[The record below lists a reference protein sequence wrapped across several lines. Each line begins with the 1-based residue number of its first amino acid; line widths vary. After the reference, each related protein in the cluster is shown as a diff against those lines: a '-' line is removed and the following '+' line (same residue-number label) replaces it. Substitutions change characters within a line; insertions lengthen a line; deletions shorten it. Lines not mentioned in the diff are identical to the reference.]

1 MSKFR
6 LLNRRDDYY
15 RHFTALD
22 IGTEFVKVLVVR
34 REGPDG
40 VVLGVGREP
49 QPPSAMSGG
58 AIADIES
65 AIQACNRALE
75 AAEDMAGTVPGQ
87 VVVGVA
93 GELVKGFSSSIA
105 YPRDRP
111 ESRIKSSELRN
122 MLQLVQRRALREAQH
137 LLELERSYGDL
148 EARLV
153 HSAITNV
160 RIDGY
165 PITNPIGFQGK
176 NLEVTVFNT
185 FAPMTQVGAIESV
198 IRELDLELAA
208 AVAQPYALARA
219 CASDDAWEQGG
230 IFVDI
235 GGGTTD
241 VALLRDGG
249 VEGTR
254 MFNLG
259 GRAFTRRL
267 ALSMGLSYEEAEARK
282 LRHSEGL
289 LPPEHELQVRR
300 LMEADM
306 GVLLQGLAL
315 CLKDLAHGE
324 RLPSNIYLCGGGS
337 LLPELMDELRKN
349 AWAEGL
355 PFSREPEARLLMPG
369 DARSLTDSTGQLTSP
384 QDIGPMGLANH
395 ALRVEAEE
403 RDMVTSVM
411 RGVLKTIKV

>member
-6 LLNRRDDYY
+6 LLTRRDDYY
-15 RHFTALD
+15 KHFTALD
-22 IGTEFVKVLVVR
+22 IGTELVKVLVVR

-49 QPPSAMSGG
+49 QLPSAMGGG
-58 AIADIES
+58 AISDIE
-65 AIQACNRALE
+65 ATIQTCNRALE
-75 AAEDMAGTVPGQ
+75 AAEDMAKTVPGQ

-105 YPRDRP
+105 YPRERP
-111 ESRIKSSELRN
+111 DTRIRSGELRN
-122 MLQLVQRRALREAQH
+122 LLQLVQRRALREAQH

-176 NLEVTVFNT
+176 SLEVTVFNT
-185 FAPMTQVGAIESV
+185 FAPLTQVGAVETV
-198 IRELDLELAA
+198 IRELDLEMAA
-208 AVAQPYALARA
+208 AVAQPYAVARA
-219 CASDDAWEQGG
+219 CASDDAWEQGA
-230 IFVDI
+230 IFVDV

-267 ALSMGLSYEEAEARK
+267 ALALGLSYEEAEARK

-289 LPPEHELQVRR
+289 LPDDQEGEVRR
-300 LMEADM
+300 LIEADVA
-306 GVLLQGLAL
+306 VLLQGLAL
-315 CLKDLAHGE
+315 CLKDMGHGE

-337 LLPELMDELRKN
+337 LLPELMSELGKN
-349 AWAEGL
+349 AWAAGL
-355 PFSREPEARLLMPG
+355 PFSREPEARLLSPT
-369 DARSLTDSTGQLTSP
+369 DVRSLTDNTGQLTSP

-403 RDMVTSVM
+403 RDTVTSVM
-411 RGVLKTIKV
+411 RGVLKAIKV

>member
-6 LLNRRDDYY
+6 LLTRRDDYY

-22 IGTEFVKVLVVR
+22 IGTELVKVLVVR

-49 QPPSAMSGG
+49 QLPAAMGGG
-58 AIADIES
+58 AIADIE
-65 AIQACNRALE
+65 ATIQTCNRALE
-75 AAEDMAGTVPGQ
+75 AAEDMAKTVPGQ
-87 VVVGVA
+87 VVVGVG

-111 ESRIKSSELRN
+111 DNRIRAGELRN
-122 MLQLVQRRALREAQH
+122 LLQLVQRRALREAQH

-165 PITNPIGFQGK
+165 PINNPIGFQGK
-176 NLEVTVFNT
+176 SLEVTVFNT
-185 FAPMTQVGAIESV
+185 FVPLTQVGAVETV
-198 IRELDLELAA
+198 IRELDLEMAA

-219 CASDDAWEQGG
+219 CANDDAWEHGAV
-230 IFVDI
+230 FVDV

-249 VEGTR
+249 VEATR

-267 ALSMGLSYEEAEARK
+267 ALALGLSYEEAEARK

-289 LPPEHELQVRR
+289 LPHDQEGEVRR
-300 LMEADM
+300 LIEEDVA
-306 GVLLQGLAL
+306 VLLQGLAL
-315 CLKDLAHGE
+315 CLKDMAHGK

-337 LLPELMDELRKN
+337 LLPELMSELRKN
-349 AWAEGL
+349 VWAEGL
-355 PFSREPEARLLMPG
+355 PFTREPEARLLSPT
-369 DARSLTDSTGQLTSP
+369 DVRSLTDNTGQLTSP

-403 RDMVTSVM
+403 RDTVTSVM
-411 RGVLKTIKV
+411 RGVLKAIKV